1 MLEVVRW
8 SVPNVRPLAA
18 WSQVCW
24 LAAVSAFRFHVC
36 LTLFRSYPHTVR
48 SSELAPPQPQAISQN
63 TNLETGWLLVY
74 LRGGTAAF
82 SELND
87 ILRLIRAVL
96 SPKEA
101 EVICTCVHT
110 VPEHKPIAPQW
121 PQLSDEDPHEPG
133 ITHVY
138 FPHVQWPKTVFE
150 VLAPFH
156 RRSEGSYPRQPSAVN
171 SFSHQPTHRYRPARV
186 LWVVRGSFREAFH
199 SLCGVTFR
207 PVDGERIDL
216 SQWTEKRAD
225 LRPR

>member
-48 SSELAPPQPQAISQN
+48 SSELAPLQPQAISQN

-74 LRGGTAAF
+74 LRGGTAAC

-101 EVICTCVHT
+101 EVICTCMHT
-110 VPEHKPIAPQW
+110 GPEHTPIAPQW
-121 PQLSDEDPHEPG
+121 PQLSDEDPYEPG
-133 ITHVY
+133 TTHVY
-138 FPHVQWPKTVFE
+138 FPHVQWPNTVFE

-156 RRSEGSYPRQPSAVN
+156 R
-171 SFSHQPTHRYRPARV
+171 
-186 LWVVRGSFREAFH
+186 
-199 SLCGVTFR
+199 
-207 PVDGERIDL
+207 
-216 SQWTEKRAD
+216 
-225 LRPR
+225 